1 MLEGPLQ
8 WNLLRSCDEWFFLPS
23 SLGIRLINSL
33 YRGVYKSPCIGVS
46 TGIYCDNRRI
56 IGRDPD
62 SPSSRSLLHV
72 LIIRLVSALS
82 LP

>member
-1 MLEGPLQ
+1 MDLAQ
-8 WNLLRSCDEWFFLPS
+8 KLRRVFFLPS

-33 YRGVYKSPCIGVS
+33 YRGVYKPPYIRVS
-46 TGIYCDNRRI
+46 TEIYCENRRL

-62 SPSSRSLLHV
+62 SPFSRSLLHV
-72 LIIRLVSALS
+72 LIIRLANAPS